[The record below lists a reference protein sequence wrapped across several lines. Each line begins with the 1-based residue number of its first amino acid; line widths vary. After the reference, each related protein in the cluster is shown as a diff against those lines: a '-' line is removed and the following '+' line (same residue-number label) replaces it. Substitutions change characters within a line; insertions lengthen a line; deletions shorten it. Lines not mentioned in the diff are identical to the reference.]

1 MVKDKIAI
9 LGASGFIG
17 MHLCKKLVEEK
28 IKILAFIRNKNSKEA
43 KELLKMDIQ
52 ILETGDL
59 FEKKL
64 LSKDLS
70 RIKYLINLAALAH
83 LNNKNFKKKL
93 SYTNRINNIENNIIR
108 NFSNKNLKI
117 LHISSAKVSDKTE
130 NNLTDYARLKK
141 NGESIIRKYYK
152 KHIILRP
159 PLVYGP
165 NVKANFLILI
175 KAICNNIPLPFKKLS
190 EKRSYMYIE
199 NLTDA
204 ILLILKKNHF
214 IGKTYEISDNC
225 VITNEKLV
233 RFLAD
238 GLGKKVRL
246 FYLNP
251 KIINVILKVIGK
263 REVFDKI
270 MKEFIVNNKEFILD
284 TGWKP
289 PHDYYEGIKKTCLWY
304 KRTFR
309 I

>member
-17 MHLCKKLVEEK
+17 IHLCKKLVNEN
-28 IKILAFIRNKNSKEA
+28 IKILALIRNKNSKEA
-43 KELLKMDIQ
+43 KELLKMDVQ

-59 FEKKL
+59 FENKL
-64 LSKDLS
+64 FSKDLS
-70 RIKYLINLAALAH
+70 KIKFLINLAALAH
-83 LNNKNFKKKL
+83 LNSNSFKKKL
-93 SYTNRINNIENNIIR
+93 SYLNNIENNIVR

-117 LHISSAKVSDKTE
+117 LHISSAKVSDKIK
-130 NNLTDYARLKK
+130 NSQTDYEIVKRK
-141 NGESIIRKYYK
+141 GESIIRKYYK

-165 NVKANFLILI
+165 NVKANFLILM
-175 KAICNNIPLPFKKLS
+175 KAIYNNIPLPFKKLS

-225 VITNEKLV
+225 LITNEKLV
-233 RFLAD
+233 SFMANS
-238 GLGKKVRL
+238 LGKKAKL

-251 KIINVILKVIGK
+251 KLINLMLIILGK
-263 REVFDKI
+263 RELFKKI
-270 MKEFIVNNKEFILD
+270 MKEFVVTNKEFISD

-289 PHDYYEGIKKTCLWY
+289 PYHYSEGIKKTCLWY

-309 I
+309 M